1 MPCKAKGCKWITL
14 IRRIIFPRLRPPRP
28 PDFHPRLPKAN
39 LNKAFLLPRGWE
51 RGTLESVKRL
61 LYLLLALILVA
72 GLYVLY
78 QHRDLLGF
86 GPHPAGGSQPQTAAS
101 GAAGSSPQ
109 IVWQSL
115 DHTPDGFKVDMPQDV
130 KQIEVPAYTE
140 QGGVENVDMIYAYPD
155 TNTSYSV
162 AWKAD
167 PPVERFNRNV
177 PDSTL
182 DMALSDALARS
193 QTVLIDQSQISQ
205 QGFPGRQFSA
215 RNANGGVLVTRL
227 VLARGRLYMLTAAF
241 PTEGARRDEDV
252 ARFYNSFTVVGAE
265 QP

>member
-1 MPCKAKGCKWITL
+1 LQVDYSQPQNYFYPS
-14 IRRIIFPRLRPPRP
+14 RQSDFRLGP
-28 PDFHPRLPKAN
+28 PKAN
-39 LNKAFLLPRGWE
+39 LNKAFLLPRDGE
-51 RGTLESVKRL
+51 RGTLEGVRRL
-61 LYLLLALILVA
+61 LYILLVLILIA

-78 QHRDLLGF
+78 LHRDLLGF
-86 GPHPAGGSQPQTAAS
+86 GPHPAGGSQPQTVAS
-101 GAAGSSPQ
+101 GAATPSPQ
-109 IVWQSL
+109 IAWQTL

-130 KQIEVPAYTE
+130 KQIVVPAYTE

-167 PPVERFNRNV
+167 PPVERFNSNV
-177 PDSTL
+177 PDRTL
-182 DMALSDALARS
+182 DMALSDTLERT
-193 QTVLIDQSQISQ
+193 QTILIDQSQISQ

-215 RNANGGVLVTRL
+215 RNANGGVLVARL

-252 ARFYNSFTVVGAE
+252 ARFYNSFTVVGTE